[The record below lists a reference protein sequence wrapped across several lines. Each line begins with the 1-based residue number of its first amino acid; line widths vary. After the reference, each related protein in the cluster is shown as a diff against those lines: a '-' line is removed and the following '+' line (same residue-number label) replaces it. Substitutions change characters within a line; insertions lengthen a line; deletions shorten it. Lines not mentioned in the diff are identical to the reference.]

1 MESSISLESAKLP
14 IHISKTWDPARHPK
28 QAEREA
34 ANLDGPFQICN
45 THLLPTH
52 SHDMSSSKDA
62 SLYGFQRPKRLKG
75 DKEISSN
82 TTSSFTSQLSSL
94 INKPKNSNTNEAGAR
109 PKASRTKAKKEDI
122 FATHNRNSAARA
134 QRDLDNAASPAFAQK
149 HTTNGEG
156 LDGAIWERSKRKME
170 EKARLYAAMKRGD
183 VEDEG
188 ERFAVDF
195 DRKWAEKYGDGQSGE
210 EDISDEEDEEDGGSE
225 MVEYVDEFGRTRQGT
240 RADAARVARQE
251 RGLADMTGDR
261 FTARPSAPSNV
272 IYGDTIQHQAFN
284 PDMPIAMQMEELA
297 KKRDR
302 SLTPPPDLH
311 FDASRE
317 IRTKGTGFFQ
327 FSEDAEERKKQM
339 ADLERERLE
348 TEKVRR
354 EREKRDAEKKTE
366 RETSQIDTGLSAQNA
381 QDAQD
386 AENKRGYKR
395 KADDFFDELAAKMAG
410 KTPPPGSSTAK
421 EPEDAMDA
429 MQRIEAAL
437 AREAE

>member
-1 MESSISLESAKLP
+1 M
-14 IHISKTWDPARHPK
+14 
-28 QAEREA
+28 
-34 ANLDGPFQICN
+34 ANLNLSFCTVYLIQ
-45 THLLPTH
+45 HH
-52 SHDMSSSKDA
+52 SHAMSSSKDA
-62 SLYGFQRPKRLKG
+62 SLYGFQRQKRMKG

-82 TTSSFTSQLSSL
+82 ITTSFTSQLSSL
-94 INKPKNSNTNEAGAR
+94 INSSKTPGTETRA
-109 PKASRTKAKKEDI
+109 KASRSKAKKEDI

-156 LDGAIWERSKRKME
+156 LDRAVWERSKRKME

-183 VEDEG
+183 VEDDA

-195 DRKWAEKYGDGQSGE
+195 DRKWAEKYGDAQSGE
-210 EDISDEEDEEDGGSE
+210 ESMSDEEDEGERESG

-240 RADAARVARQE
+240 RADAARAERQQ
-251 RGLADMTGDR
+251 RGLADMSGDK
-261 FTARPSAPSNV
+261 FTARPSAPSGV

-297 KKRDR
+297 RKRDK
-302 SLTPPPDLH
+302 SLTPPPDMH

-339 ADLERERLE
+339 EELERERTE
-348 TEKVRR
+348 TEKVRSEKR
-354 EREKRDAEKKTE
+354 EPEEPEREHTAPLE
-366 RETSQIDTGLSAQNA
+366 QAPAPAQEA
-381 QDAQD
+381 QD
-386 AENKRGYKR
+386 KRGYKR
-395 KADDFFDELAAKMAG
+395 KADEFFDELTARMAG
-410 KTPPPGSSTAK
+410 EIPPTKSDGPA
-421 EPEDAMDA
+421 DAMDA

>member
-1 MESSISLESAKLP
+1 
-14 IHISKTWDPARHPK
+14 
-28 QAEREA
+28 
-34 ANLDGPFQICN
+34 
-45 THLLPTH
+45 
-52 SHDMSSSKDA
+52 MSSSKDA
-62 SLYGFQRPKRLKG
+62 SLYGFQRQKRMKG

-82 TTSSFTSQLSSL
+82 TTTSFTSQLSSL
-94 INKPKNSNTNEAGAR
+94 INSSKTPGTTDTRA
-109 PKASRTKAKKEDI
+109 KASRTKPKKEDI

-156 LDGAIWERSKRKME
+156 LDRAVWERSKRKME

-183 VEDEG
+183 VEDDA

-195 DRKWAEKYGDGQSGE
+195 DRKWAEKYGDAQSGE
-210 EDISDEEDEEDGGSE
+210 EEMSDEEDEEEGESG

-240 RADAARVARQE
+240 RADAARAERQQ
-251 RGLADMTGDR
+251 RGLADMSGDK
-261 FTARPSAPSNV
+261 FTARPSAPSGV

-297 KKRDR
+297 RKRDK
-302 SLTPPPDLH
+302 SLTPPPDMH

-339 ADLERERLE
+339 EELERERTE
-348 TEKVRR
+348 TEKVRKEKR
-354 EREKRDAEKKTE
+354 EPEEPEREHTAAVEPAPAPAPTQE
-366 RETSQIDTGLSAQNA
+366 A
-381 QDAQD
+381 QD
-386 AENKRGYKR
+386 KRGYKR
-395 KADDFFDELAAKMAG
+395 KADDFFDELTARMAG
-410 KTPPPGSSTAK
+410 EAPPTKSNTLDAPV
-421 EPEDAMDA
+421 DAMDA

>member
-1 MESSISLESAKLP
+1 MA
-14 IHISKTWDPARHPK
+14 
-28 QAEREA
+28 
-34 ANLDGPFQICN
+34 
-45 THLLPTH
+45 
-52 SHDMSSSKDA
+52 SSKDA
-62 SLYGFQRPKRLKG
+62 ALYGLQRPKRMKG

-94 INKPKNSNTNEAGAR
+94 INSSKTPGTDTRA
-109 PKASRTKAKKEDI
+109 KASRTKAKKEDI
-122 FATHNRNSAARA
+122 FATHNRNAAARA

-156 LDGAIWERSKRKME
+156 LDRAVWERSKRKME

-183 VEDEG
+183 VEDDA

-210 EDISDEEDEEDGGSE
+210 EDMSDEDEEEEEGEGSG

-240 RADAARVARQE
+240 RAEAARAARQE
-251 RGLADMTGDR
+251 RGLADMSGDR
-261 FTARPSAPSNV
+261 FTARPSAPSGV

-284 PDMPIAMQMEELA
+284 PDFPIAMQMEELA
-297 KKRDR
+297 KKRDK
-302 SLTPPPDLH
+302 SLTPPPDMH

-317 IRTKGTGFFQ
+317 VRQKGTGFFQ

-339 ADLERERLE
+339 QGLERERIQ
-348 TEKVRR
+348 TEKARS
-354 EREKRDAEKKTE
+354 EKRKAEE
-366 RETSQIDTGLSAQNA
+366 MDGETDHPAVLQQELPTQEAHD
-381 QDAQD
+381 
-386 AENKRGYKR
+386 KRGYKR
-395 KADDFFDELAAKMAG
+395 KADEFFEELTARMAG
-410 KTPPPGSSTAK
+410 EIPPTKSDPA
-421 EPEDAMDA
+421 DAMDA

>member
-1 MESSISLESAKLP
+1 
-14 IHISKTWDPARHPK
+14 
-28 QAEREA
+28 
-34 ANLDGPFQICN
+34 
-45 THLLPTH
+45 
-52 SHDMSSSKDA
+52 MSSSKDA
-62 SLYGFQRPKRLKG
+62 SLYGFQRQKRMKG

-82 TTSSFTSQLSSL
+82 TTTSFTSQLSSL
-94 INKPKNSNTNEAGAR
+94 INSSKTPGTTDTRA
-109 PKASRTKAKKEDI
+109 KASRTKPKKEDI

-156 LDGAIWERSKRKME
+156 LDRAVWERSKRKME

-183 VEDEG
+183 VEDDA

-195 DRKWAEKYGDGQSGE
+195 DRKWAEKYGDAQSGE
-210 EDISDEEDEEDGGSE
+210 EEMSDEEDEEEGESG

-240 RADAARVARQE
+240 RADAARAERQQ
-251 RGLADMTGDR
+251 RGLADMSGDK
-261 FTARPSAPSNV
+261 FTARPSAPSGV

-297 KKRDR
+297 RKRDK
-302 SLTPPPDLH
+302 SLTPPPDMH

-339 ADLERERLE
+339 EELERERTE
-348 TEKVRR
+348 TEKARKEKR
-354 EREKRDAEKKTE
+354 ETEEPERE
-366 RETSQIDTGLSAQNA
+366 DTAAVEPAPAPAPTQEA
-381 QDAQD
+381 QD
-386 AENKRGYKR
+386 KRGYKR
-395 KADDFFDELAAKMAG
+395 KADDFFDELTARMAG
-410 KTPPPGSSTAK
+410 EAPPTKSNTLDAPV
-421 EPEDAMDA
+421 DAMDA

>member
-1 MESSISLESAKLP
+1 MA
-14 IHISKTWDPARHPK
+14 
-28 QAEREA
+28 
-34 ANLDGPFQICN
+34 
-45 THLLPTH
+45 
-52 SHDMSSSKDA
+52 SSKDA
-62 SLYGFQRPKRLKG
+62 ALYGLQRPKRMKG

-94 INKPKNSNTNEAGAR
+94 INSSKTPGTDTRA
-109 PKASRTKAKKEDI
+109 KASRTKAKKEDI
-122 FATHNRNSAARA
+122 FATHNRNAAARA

-156 LDGAIWERSKRKME
+156 LDRAVWERSKRKME

-183 VEDEG
+183 VEDDA

-210 EDISDEEDEEDGGSE
+210 EYLSDEDDEDEEEGEGSG

-240 RADAARVARQE
+240 RAEAARVARQE
-251 RGLADMTGDR
+251 RGLADMSGDR
-261 FTARPSAPSNV
+261 FTARPSAPSGV

-284 PDMPIAMQMEELA
+284 PDFPIAMQMEELA
-297 KKRDR
+297 KKRDK
-302 SLTPPPDLH
+302 SLTPPPDMH

-317 IRTKGTGFFQ
+317 VRQKGTVFFQ

-339 ADLERERLE
+339 EGLERERIQTEKARSEKRKAEETDRE
-348 TEKVRR
+348 TEH
-354 EREKRDAEKKTE
+354 
-366 RETSQIDTGLSAQNA
+366 SAVPPQELPTQEA
-381 QDAQD
+381 QD
-386 AENKRGYKR
+386 KRGYKR
-395 KADDFFDELAAKMAG
+395 KADEFFDELTARMAG
-410 KTPPPGSSTAK
+410 EIPPTKSDPA
-421 EPEDAMDA
+421 DAMDA

>member
-1 MESSISLESAKLP
+1 M
-14 IHISKTWDPARHPK
+14 
-28 QAEREA
+28 
-34 ANLDGPFQICN
+34 
-45 THLLPTH
+45 
-52 SHDMSSSKDA
+52 
-62 SLYGFQRPKRLKG
+62 KG

-94 INKPKNSNTNEAGAR
+94 INSSKAPGSTDTRA
-109 PKASRTKAKKEDI
+109 KASRTKAKKEDI
-122 FATHNRNSAARA
+122 FATQNRNAAARA

-156 LDGAIWERSKRKME
+156 LDRAVWERSKRKME

-183 VEDEG
+183 VEDDA

-210 EDISDEEDEEDGGSE
+210 EDMSEEDEEEEAEGSG

-240 RADAARVARQE
+240 RADAARAARQE
-251 RGLADMTGDR
+251 RGLADMSGDK
-261 FTARPSAPSNV
+261 FTARPSAPSGV

-297 KKRDR
+297 KKRDK
-302 SLTPPPDLH
+302 SLTPPPDMH

-317 IRTKGTGFFQ
+317 VRQKGTGFFQ

-339 ADLERERLE
+339 EGLERERIQ
-348 TEKVRR
+348 TEKARS
-354 EREKRDAEKKTE
+354 EKHKAEETDTDRDHPAVLPQELPTQE
-366 RETSQIDTGLSAQNA
+366 A
-381 QDAQD
+381 QD
-386 AENKRGYKR
+386 KRGYKR
-395 KADDFFDELAAKMAG
+395 KADEFFDELTARMAG
-410 KTPPPGSSTAK
+410 EVPPTKSDPA
-421 EPEDAMDA
+421 DAMDA

>member
-1 MESSISLESAKLP
+1 
-14 IHISKTWDPARHPK
+14 
-28 QAEREA
+28 
-34 ANLDGPFQICN
+34 
-45 THLLPTH
+45 
-52 SHDMSSSKDA
+52 MSSSKDA
-62 SLYGFQRPKRLKG
+62 SLYGFQRQKRMKG

-82 TTSSFTSQLSSL
+82 TTTSFTSQLSSL
-94 INKPKNSNTNEAGAR
+94 INSSKTPGTTDTRA
-109 PKASRTKAKKEDI
+109 KASRTKPKKEDI

-156 LDGAIWERSKRKME
+156 LDRAVWERSKRKME

-183 VEDEG
+183 VEDDA

-195 DRKWAEKYGDGQSGE
+195 DRKWAEKYGDAQSGE
-210 EDISDEEDEEDGGSE
+210 EEMSDEEDEEEGESG

-240 RADAARVARQE
+240 RADAARAERQQ
-251 RGLADMTGDR
+251 RGLADMSGDK
-261 FTARPSAPSNV
+261 FTARPSAPSGV

-297 KKRDR
+297 RKRDK
-302 SLTPPPDLH
+302 SLTPPPDMH

-339 ADLERERLE
+339 EELERERTE
-348 TEKVRR
+348 TEKARKEKR
-354 EREKRDAEKKTE
+354 EPEEPERE
-366 RETSQIDTGLSAQNA
+366 DTAAVEPAPAPAPTQEA
-381 QDAQD
+381 QD
-386 AENKRGYKR
+386 KRGYKR
-395 KADDFFDELAAKMAG
+395 KADDFFDELTARMAG
-410 KTPPPGSSTAK
+410 EAPPTKSSTLDA
-421 EPEDAMDA
+421 PVDAMDA

>member
-1 MESSISLESAKLP
+1 
-14 IHISKTWDPARHPK
+14 
-28 QAEREA
+28 
-34 ANLDGPFQICN
+34 
-45 THLLPTH
+45 
-52 SHDMSSSKDA
+52 MSSSKDA
-62 SLYGFQRPKRLKG
+62 SLYGFQRQKRMKG

-82 TTSSFTSQLSSL
+82 TTTSFTSQLSSL
-94 INKPKNSNTNEAGAR
+94 INSSKTPGTTDTRA
-109 PKASRTKAKKEDI
+109 KASRTKPKKEDI

-156 LDGAIWERSKRKME
+156 LDRAVWERSKRKME

-183 VEDEG
+183 VEDDA

-195 DRKWAEKYGDGQSGE
+195 DRKWAEKYGDAQSGE
-210 EDISDEEDEEDGGSE
+210 EEMSDEEDEEEGESG

-240 RADAARVARQE
+240 RADAARAERQQ
-251 RGLADMTGDR
+251 RGLADMSGDK
-261 FTARPSAPSNV
+261 FTARPSAPSGV

-297 KKRDR
+297 RKRDK
-302 SLTPPPDLH
+302 SLTPPPDMH

-339 ADLERERLE
+339 EELERERTE
-348 TEKVRR
+348 TEKARKEKR
-354 EREKRDAEKKTE
+354 ETEEPERE
-366 RETSQIDTGLSAQNA
+366 DTAAVKPAPAPAPTQEA
-381 QDAQD
+381 QD
-386 AENKRGYKR
+386 KRGYKR
-395 KADDFFDELAAKMAG
+395 KADDFFDELTARMAG
-410 KTPPPGSSTAK
+410 EAPPTKSNTLDAPV
-421 EPEDAMDA
+421 DAMDA

>member
-1 MESSISLESAKLP
+1 
-14 IHISKTWDPARHPK
+14 
-28 QAEREA
+28 
-34 ANLDGPFQICN
+34 
-45 THLLPTH
+45 
-52 SHDMSSSKDA
+52 MSSSKDA
-62 SLYGFQRPKRLKG
+62 SLYGFQRQKRMKG

-82 TTSSFTSQLSSL
+82 TTTSFTSQLSSL
-94 INKPKNSNTNEAGAR
+94 INSSKTPGTTDTRA
-109 PKASRTKAKKEDI
+109 KASRTKPKKEDI

-156 LDGAIWERSKRKME
+156 LDRAVWERSKRKME

-183 VEDEG
+183 VEDDA

-195 DRKWAEKYGDGQSGE
+195 DRKWAEKYGDAQSGE
-210 EDISDEEDEEDGGSE
+210 EEMSDEEDEEEGESG

-240 RADAARVARQE
+240 RADAVRAERQQ
-251 RGLADMTGDR
+251 RGLADMSGDK
-261 FTARPSAPSNV
+261 FTARPSAPSGV

-297 KKRDR
+297 RKRDK
-302 SLTPPPDLH
+302 SLTPPPDMH

-339 ADLERERLE
+339 EELERERTE
-348 TEKVRR
+348 TEKARKEKR
-354 EREKRDAEKKTE
+354 ETEEPERE
-366 RETSQIDTGLSAQNA
+366 DTAAVEPAPAPAPTQEA
-381 QDAQD
+381 QD
-386 AENKRGYKR
+386 KRGYKR
-395 KADDFFDELAAKMAG
+395 KADDFFDELTARMAG
-410 KTPPPGSSTAK
+410 EAPPTKSNTLDAPV
-421 EPEDAMDA
+421 DAMDA

-437 AREAE
+437 AREA

>member
-1 MESSISLESAKLP
+1 MA
-14 IHISKTWDPARHPK
+14 
-28 QAEREA
+28 
-34 ANLDGPFQICN
+34 
-45 THLLPTH
+45 
-52 SHDMSSSKDA
+52 SSKDA
-62 SLYGFQRPKRLKG
+62 ALYGLQRPKRMKG

-94 INKPKNSNTNEAGAR
+94 INSSKTPGTDTRA
-109 PKASRTKAKKEDI
+109 KASRTKAKKEDI
-122 FATHNRNSAARA
+122 FATHNCNAAARA

-156 LDGAIWERSKRKME
+156 LDRAVWERSKRKME

-183 VEDEG
+183 VEDDA

-210 EDISDEEDEEDGGSE
+210 EDMSDEDEEEEEGEGSG

-240 RADAARVARQE
+240 RAEAARAARQE
-251 RGLADMTGDR
+251 RGLADMSGDR
-261 FTARPSAPSNV
+261 FTARPSAPSGV

-284 PDMPIAMQMEELA
+284 PDFPIAMQMEELA
-297 KKRDR
+297 KKRDK
-302 SLTPPPDLH
+302 SLTPPPDMH

-317 IRTKGTGFFQ
+317 VRQKGTGFFQ

-339 ADLERERLE
+339 QGLERERIQ
-348 TEKVRR
+348 TEKARS
-354 EREKRDAEKKTE
+354 EKRKAEE
-366 RETSQIDTGLSAQNA
+366 MDGETDHPAVLQQELPTQEAHD
-381 QDAQD
+381 
-386 AENKRGYKR
+386 KRGYKR
-395 KADDFFDELAAKMAG
+395 KADEFFEELTARMAG
-410 KTPPPGSSTAK
+410 EIPPTKSDPA
-421 EPEDAMDA
+421 DAMDA

>member
-1 MESSISLESAKLP
+1 
-14 IHISKTWDPARHPK
+14 
-28 QAEREA
+28 
-34 ANLDGPFQICN
+34 
-45 THLLPTH
+45 
-52 SHDMSSSKDA
+52 MSSSKDA
-62 SLYGFQRPKRLKG
+62 SLYGLQRPKRLKG

-94 INKPKNSNTNEAGAR
+94 INKPKTNEAGTR

-134 QRDLDNAASPAFAQK
+134 QRDLDNTASPAFAQK

-195 DRKWAEKYGDGQSGE
+195 DRKWAEKYGDGHSGE
-210 EDISDEEDEEDGGSE
+210 EDLSDEEDEEDGEGE

-261 FTARPSAPSNV
+261 FTARPSAPSAV

-297 KKRDR
+297 KKRDK

-317 IRTKGTGFFQ
+317 VRQKGTGFFQ

-348 TEKVRR
+348 TERVRR
-354 EREKRDAEKKTE
+354 EKERRDAEGQTGG
-366 RETSQIDTGLSAQNA
+366 ETSQTERGQSAQDAQEA

-386 AENKRGYKR
+386 AQDARDKRGYKR

>member
-1 MESSISLESAKLP
+1 MAHSKSIVL
-14 IHISKTWDPARHPK
+14 HP
-28 QAEREA
+28 
-34 ANLDGPFQICN
+34 
-45 THLLPTH
+45 H
-52 SHDMSSSKDA
+52 SHNMSFSKDA

-75 DKEISSN
+75 DKAISSN

-94 INKPKNSNTNEAGAR
+94 INKPKTSSTNEAGAR

-134 QRDLDNAASPAFAQK
+134 QRDLDNAASPAFVQK

-195 DRKWAEKYGDGQSGE
+195 DRKWAEKYGDGQSGD
-210 EDISDEEDEEDGGSE
+210 EDLSEEDEEEEEEDGG

-261 FTARPSAPSNV
+261 FTARPSAPSAV

-311 FDASRE
+311 FDASKEVRQ
-317 IRTKGTGFFQ
+317 KGTGFFQ

-348 TEKVRR
+348 TERVRR
-354 EREKRDAEKKTE
+354 EREKREAEQVPGE
-366 RETSQIDTGLSAQNA
+366 ISQIERGQSAQEAQAA

-386 AENKRGYKR
+386 KRGYKR

-410 KTPPPGSSTAK
+410 KTPPPGSSTTK
-421 EPEDAMDA
+421 EPEDAMDAMDA

>member
-1 MESSISLESAKLP
+1 
-14 IHISKTWDPARHPK
+14 
-28 QAEREA
+28 
-34 ANLDGPFQICN
+34 
-45 THLLPTH
+45 
-52 SHDMSSSKDA
+52 MSSSKDA
-62 SLYGFQRPKRLKG
+62 SLYGFQRQKRLKG

-94 INKPKNSNTNEAGAR
+94 INKPKASNTSEAGAR
-109 PKASRTKAKKEDI
+109 PKATRTKAKKEDI

-195 DRKWAEKYGDGQSGE
+195 DRKWAEKYGDGQSGD
-210 EDISDEEDEEDGGSE
+210 EDLSDEDDEEEGEGE

-261 FTARPSAPSNV
+261 FTARPSAPSAV

-317 IRTKGTGFFQ
+317 VRQKGTGFFQ

-348 TEKVRR
+348 TERVRK
-354 EREKRDAEKKTE
+354 EREKRDAE
-366 RETSQIDTGLSAQNA
+366 RQAGGDTSQIETGQSA

-386 AENKRGYKR
+386 EQDARNKRGYKR
-395 KADDFFDELAAKMAG
+395 KADDFFEELAAKMAG
-410 KTPPPGSSTAK
+410 TTPPPGTK
-421 EPEDAMDA
+421 DPEDAMDA

>member
-1 MESSISLESAKLP
+1 MA
-14 IHISKTWDPARHPK
+14 
-28 QAEREA
+28 
-34 ANLDGPFQICN
+34 
-45 THLLPTH
+45 
-52 SHDMSSSKDA
+52 SSKDA
-62 SLYGFQRPKRLKG
+62 ALYGLQRPKRMKG

-94 INKPKNSNTNEAGAR
+94 INSSKGSSTDTRA
-109 PKASRTKAKKEDI
+109 KASRSKAKKEDI
-122 FATHNRNSAARA
+122 FATHNRNAAARA

-156 LDGAIWERSKRKME
+156 LDQAVWERSKRKME

-183 VEDEG
+183 VEDDA

-210 EDISDEEDEEDGGSE
+210 KDISDDDEEEEEEDEDEEGSG

-240 RADAARVARQE
+240 RADAARAARQE
-251 RGLADMTGDR
+251 RGRADMAGDR
-261 FTARPSAPSNV
+261 FTARPSAPSGV

-284 PDMPIAMQMEELA
+284 PDMPIALQMEELA
-297 KKRDR
+297 RKRDK
-302 SLTPPPDLH
+302 SLTPPPDMH

-317 IRTKGTGFFQ
+317 VRQKGTGFFQ

-339 ADLERERLE
+339 EGLERERIQ
-348 TEKVRR
+348 TERAR
-354 EREKRDAEKKTE
+354 SEKRKAE
-366 RETSQIDTGLSAQNA
+366 ETNRDKDHSAVPSQEPPTQEA
-381 QDAQD
+381 QD
-386 AENKRGYKR
+386 KRGYKR
-395 KADDFFDELAAKMAG
+395 KADEFFDELTARMAG
-410 KTPPPGSSTAK
+410 ELPPGPPA
-421 EPEDAMDA
+421 DAMDA

>member
-1 MESSISLESAKLP
+1 
-14 IHISKTWDPARHPK
+14 
-28 QAEREA
+28 
-34 ANLDGPFQICN
+34 
-45 THLLPTH
+45 
-52 SHDMSSSKDA
+52 MSSSKDA
-62 SLYGFQRPKRLKG
+62 SLYGFQRPKRMKG

-82 TTSSFTSQLSSL
+82 TTTSFTSQLSSL
-94 INKPKNSNTNEAGAR
+94 INSSKAPSSGTRE
-109 PKASRTKAKKEDI
+109 KASRSKAKKEDI
-122 FATHNRNSAARA
+122 FATHNRNAAARA

-156 LDGAIWERSKRKME
+156 LDKAVWERSKRKME

-183 VEDEG
+183 VEDDS

-210 EDISDEEDEEDGGSE
+210 EDMSDEDEEEEADSG

-240 RADAARVARQE
+240 RADAARAARQE
-251 RGLADMTGDR
+251 RGMADMAGDK
-261 FTARPSAPSNV
+261 FTARPSAPSGV

-297 KKRDR
+297 KKRDK
-302 SLTPPPDLH
+302 SLTPPPDMH

-317 IRTKGTGFFQ
+317 IRQKGTGFFQ

-339 ADLERERLE
+339 EELERERLE
-348 TEKVRR
+348 TEKARS
-354 EREKRDAEKKTE
+354 EKREGKPPEEEYSTNVG
-366 RETSQIDTGLSAQNA
+366 QAQLPQEA
-381 QDAQD
+381 LD
-386 AENKRGYKR
+386 KRGYKR
-395 KADDFFDELAAKMAG
+395 KADDFFDELTARMAG
-410 KTPPPGSSTAK
+410 EQPPTKRSD
-421 EPEDAMDA
+421 PEDAMDA